1 MLVATP
7 WKLRWVEVLSWQD
20 GPHARLETAAWPA
33 AASTGELGILKP
45 PVTKLDA
52 WQAEHP
58 ALAVGIWLD
67 AGATVVTPYHIALAA
82 AWQLSQVWLET
93 AAWPAAASD
102 GAVAILKPPVTK
114 FDVWQVL
121 QPPVPSAMWL
131 AAPVV
136 PTVPGGTTI
145 VTPNHAMPELWQVWQ
160 VNDHTAV
167 WPAAASAGGLP
178 VLKPGP
184 VIAPAGARA
193 GLDSAGARRDWVA
206 ATP

>member
-33 AASTGELGILKP
+33 TDSTGEL
-45 PVTKLDA
+45 
-52 WQAEHP
+52 
-58 ALAVGIWLD
+58 
-67 AGATVVTPYHIALAA
+67 
-82 AWQLSQVWLET
+82 
-93 AAWPAAASD
+93 
-102 GAVAILKPPVTK
+102 AILKPPVMK
-114 FDVWQVL
+114 FDAWQVL

-160 VNDHTAV
+160 VNDDTAV
-167 WPAAASAGGLP
+167 WPAADSAGVVLIWKP
-178 VLKPGP
+178 VP
-184 VIAPAGARA
+184 VIASAVAWQALQCAEAIGMWLPAPGVPTVP
-193 GLDSAGARRDWVA
+193 GCCFGWPPVPWLVPENGPLPGPWQVL
-206 ATP
+206 

>member
-145 VTPNHAMPELWQVWQ
+145 VTPNHAMPELWQGLQ
-160 VNDHTAV
+160 NKDGPAA
-167 WPAAASAGGLP
+167 WPAAAPDRAG
-178 VLKPGP
+178 VRWEPGP
-184 VIAPAGARA
+184 PIPAA
-193 GLDSAGARRDWVA
+193 
-206 ATP
+206 